1 MNITA
6 GLPTGL
12 GNEGGINPEE
22 RQRALWMQ
30 QQAEQY
36 RQQMEGQQE
45 QNLIRDQWYN
55 PNQIIWPQGDG
66 QQTKGGSPY
75 EHTPDYDKGWPP
87 KPTPTPAPQP
97 NVQLAG
103 ANFFGGSNLSNAVD
117 NMNGMQLAN
126 LPNFGTNTINYAE
139 HRGAMRNAKINN
151 LTRNNPNAAEV
162 DAAKRMAG
170 ISLPPL

>member
-22 RQRALWMQ
+22 KQRALLMQ

-36 RQQMEGQQE
+36 RQQMEAHQQ
-45 QNLIRDQWYN
+45 QQRDQWQN
-55 PNQIIWPQGDG
+55 PNQIVWPQGDG

-97 NVQLAG
+97 NVGLAG

-117 NMNGMQLAN
+117 NMNDQNIAGAPRYIQSGPP
-126 LPNFGTNTINYAE
+126 PNVINKAPHIDSRYMDRLLE
-139 HRGAMRNAKINN
+139 ERQR
-151 LTRNNPNAAEV
+151 LNPGV
-162 DAAKRMAG
+162 
-170 ISLPPL
+170 SLPPFV